1 MKHCDKIMIV
11 EDDAGIRH
19 YLQSTLSN
27 AGYDT
32 VAVGDGRSA
41 LALAASH
48 CPDCVLLDLGLPDMD
63 GIGIIQSIRKW
74 SSVPIIVISARMTE
88 DDKAG
93 ALDLGADD
101 YLTKPFGT
109 VELLAR
115 IRTALRHTRKAC
127 GGEELREGQYIVG
140 DLVIDYNKHR
150 AYLGGEDAGLTPS
163 EFKILALLG
172 RYAGRV
178 LTYQQMLRELWGPA
192 ANPRDN
198 KLLRVHMA
206 NLRRKLEKNPEEPR
220 YLFTEVG
227 VGYRLAEGEGTEP
240 LSQIPPRKPKN
251 KKNPLSTRVGLD
263 RGFYLCLTRTHTL
276 FGVFAREKWR
286 PRKCGAAGRLA
297 PVNATHKVG
306 RYLYPQ
312 KPYLLLPSEG
322 IFITGAGRIRSP
334 AVLRRSAPAWHG
346 GSKTPRRRN
355 IWRLPDIPGCSPDI

>member
-1 MKHCDKIMIV
+1 MNIREKILVIEDEKSIARFISTILTANGYEAMRASNGAEAMSMI
-11 EDDAGIRH
+11 
-19 YLQSTLSN
+19 S
-27 AGYDT
+27 
-32 VAVGDGRSA
+32 
-41 LALAASH
+41 SH
-48 CPDCVLLDLGLPDMD
+48 CPDLVILDLGLPDMD
-63 GIGIIQSIRKW
+63 GLDILRQIRSW
-74 SSVPIIVISARMTE
+74 SALPVVVVSARSHE
-88 DDKAG
+88 QDKVS

-115 IRTALRHTRKAC
+115 IRTALRHPRRAC
-127 GGEELREGQYIVG
+127 GGEEMREGQYIVG

-178 LTYQQMLRELWGPA
+178 LTYQQILRELWGPA

-240 LSQIPPRKPKN
+240 LESD
-251 KKNPLSTRVGLD
+251 STEE
-263 RGFYLCLTRTHTL
+263 T
-276 FGVFAREKWR
+276 E
-286 PRKCGAAGRLA
+286 
-297 PVNATHKVG
+297 
-306 RYLYPQ
+306 
-312 KPYLLLPSEG
+312 E
-322 IFITGAGRIRSP
+322 
-334 AVLRRSAPAWHG
+334 
-346 GSKTPRRRN
+346 
-355 IWRLPDIPGCSPDI
+355 

>member
-1 MKHCDKIMIV
+1 MNIREKILIV
-11 EDDAGIRH
+11 EDEKSIAHFI
-19 YLQSTLSN
+19 STILTAN
-27 AGYDT
+27 GYEAMRAST
-32 VAVGDGRSA
+32 GAEAMSMIS
-41 LALAASH
+41 SH
-48 CPDCVLLDLGLPDMD
+48 CPDLVILDLGLPDMD
-63 GIGIIQSIRKW
+63 GLDILRQIRSW
-74 SSVPIIVISARMTE
+74 SALPVVVVSARSHE
-88 DDKAG
+88 QDKVS

-240 LSQIPPRKPKN
+240 LESD
-251 KKNPLSTRVGLD
+251 STEE
-263 RGFYLCLTRTHTL
+263 T
-276 FGVFAREKWR
+276 E
-286 PRKCGAAGRLA
+286 
-297 PVNATHKVG
+297 
-306 RYLYPQ
+306 
-312 KPYLLLPSEG
+312 E
-322 IFITGAGRIRSP
+322 
-334 AVLRRSAPAWHG
+334 
-346 GSKTPRRRN
+346 
-355 IWRLPDIPGCSPDI
+355 